1 MNWYRFWKSGT
12 QRRPLRHPTQ
22 QRSLWWHAL
31 FYLNKL
37 LAGGLNQANT
47 VPFTPKRLES
57 RDISIAWSS
66 VSNAAE
72 RSNKSNMVVLL
83 WSKEH
88 KMWFCTL
95 SSAVSVEWNSLY
107 ADWNV
112 SSRWLVITCFVSWT
126 ATDFSTSLEINFKF
140 EIGRKFVNCL
150 KSAVGFFNVGE
161 REAIFRASGI
171 KPVVNDKLTILVIVG
186 RSTEKQSLSTDG
198 CRGSRQQD
206 LLKGL

>member
-1 MNWYRFWKSGT
+1 MIIVLCVEENNNKHIVTRNMNWYRFWKSGT

-72 RSNKSNMVVLL
+72 RSNKSNMIVLL

-112 SSRWLVITCFVSWT
+112 SSRWLVIENMFRQ
-126 ATDFSTSLEINFKF
+126 L
-140 EIGRKFVNCL
+140 NCNRL
-150 KSAVGFFNVGE
+150 FNQL
-161 REAIFRASGI
+161 R
-171 KPVVNDKLTILVIVG
+171 NKL
-186 RSTEKQSLSTDG
+186 
-198 CRGSRQQD
+198 
-206 LLKGL
+206 

>member
-1 MNWYRFWKSGT
+1 MIIVLCVEENNNKHIVTRNMNWYRFWKSGT

-47 VPFTPKRLES
+47 VPFTPKRLEN

-72 RSNKSNMVVLL
+72 RSNKSNMIVLL

-95 SSAVSVEWNSLY
+95 SSAVSCSWVKFF
-107 ADWNV
+107 V
-112 SSRWLVITCFVSWT
+112 CWLKRLVKMVGHNMFRQ
-126 ATDFSTSLEINFKF
+126 L
-140 EIGRKFVNCL
+140 NCNRL
-150 KSAVGFFNVGE
+150 FNQL
-161 REAIFRASGI
+161 R
-171 KPVVNDKLTILVIVG
+171 NKL
-186 RSTEKQSLSTDG
+186 
-198 CRGSRQQD
+198 
-206 LLKGL
+206 